1 MEINKA
7 GAGQGMVALGLSP
20 WVDYILPDRARSAG
34 VGHRTKVL
42 HRHTLA
48 YFRSS
53 IVGRLYNVYHLVYD
67 TNTNTLRFFL
77 PFIALDFRF

>member
-20 WVDYILPDRARSAG
+20 WVDYILPDRAPSAG
-34 VGHRTKVL
+34 VGHRTKAL
-42 HRHTLA
+42 HPDTLA

-53 IVGRLYNVYHLVYD
+53 VKDLPVGVTGLE
-67 TNTNTLRFFL
+67 L
-77 PFIALDFRF
+77 PV